1 MPTSHYVWVVR
12 AHYVSQRDDEIG
24 FVRVFNQF
32 RDEELA
38 WTAVALFWDMM
49 VEEDFLTVEVIR
61 TISFR

>member
-12 AHYVSQRDDEIG
+12 AFSQRDDENG

-38 WTAVALFWDMM
+38 WTAVAFFWDIL
-49 VEEDFLTVEVIR
+49 VDKDFLTVEVIR
-61 TISFR
+61 TICFR

>member
-12 AHYVSQRDDEIG
+12 AFSDDENG
-24 FVRVFNQF
+24 WVRVFNQF

-38 WTAVALFWDMM
+38 WTAVACFWDMM

-61 TISFR
+61 TICFR